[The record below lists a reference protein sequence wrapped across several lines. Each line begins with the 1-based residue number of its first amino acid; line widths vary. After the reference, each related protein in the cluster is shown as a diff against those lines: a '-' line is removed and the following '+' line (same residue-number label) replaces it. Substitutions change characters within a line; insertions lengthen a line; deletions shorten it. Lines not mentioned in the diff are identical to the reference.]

1 MEYRRIWI
9 REHDGRSLDGLPQ
22 LLRWLHLQIQYALFL
37 VMVYR
42 TKIMGSKPLTEYWNQ
57 LLTEIH
63 HHRDSTTTYMPSTVM
78 IMYAYATDCILYGV
92 VVIWVELT
100 LIYTDLTACGFSRD
114 ALSKHFAE
122 VELETLLQVSFGQAA
137 EPAKESSQSSLPN
150 GEHY

>member
-1 MEYRRIWI
+1 
-9 REHDGRSLDGLPQ
+9 
-22 LLRWLHLQIQYALFL
+22 
-37 VMVYR
+37 MVYR

-63 HHRDSTTTYMPSTVM
+63 HHRNHLYGILVLLFLNVVCFRIQDSTTTYMPSTVM